1 MKQFIYTLLVTGLF
15 LTAPV
20 FRSQAQITEIITQI
34 IVAADVAVQK
44 VQNAT
49 INLQNIQKELE
60 NELSQLKLGEIGD
73 WEQKI
78 KDLYSDYYQELWQ
91 VKTAISY
98 FKGIT
103 GIVAQQGQLV
113 TEYKQAYALIQQDP
127 HFTPTELS
135 YIYKV
140 YTGIISE
147 SVKSLDEIVT
157 LLTSF
162 SLQMSDAARLRIINQ
177 ASTDIQRE
185 TSDLRN
191 FNNQAIQISLQR
203 SQSQTELT
211 NVMNLYGLPSK

>member
-98 FKGIT
+98 FKALT
-103 GIVAQQGQLV
+103 G
-113 TEYKQAYALIQQDP
+113 
-127 HFTPTELS
+127 
-135 YIYKV
+135 
-140 YTGIISE
+140 
-147 SVKSLDEIVT
+147 
-157 LLTSF
+157 
-162 SLQMSDAARLRIINQ
+162 
-177 ASTDIQRE
+177 
-185 TSDLRN
+185 
-191 FNNQAIQISLQR
+191 
-203 SQSQTELT
+203 
-211 NVMNLYGLPSK
+211 